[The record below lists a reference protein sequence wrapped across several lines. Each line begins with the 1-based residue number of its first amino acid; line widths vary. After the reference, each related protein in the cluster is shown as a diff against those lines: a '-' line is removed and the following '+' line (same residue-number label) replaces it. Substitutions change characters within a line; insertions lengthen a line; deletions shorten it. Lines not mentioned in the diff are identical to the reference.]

1 MVGTTKYFNVSML
14 FRDINVQDMIEFNCI
29 IISSCA
35 GIKMNSETVSDS
47 VTVTNNGQ
55 SESKA
60 ASGLVR
66 ATHLLHL
73 NPSFDSIQLL
83 TGFEDNSSFLWPE
96 DGSVARSRRLRSF
109 RGSNKTADVQEAS
122 LKLFCY
128 TPSFSNKIYSLFPLT
143 YIH

>member
-1 MVGTTKYFNVSML
+1 MVGTTKYMYFNVSML
-14 FRDINVQDMIEFNCI
+14 FRDINVQDMIEFSCI

-66 ATHLLHL
+66 DAHLLHL
-73 NPSFDSIQLL
+73 NPSFDS
-83 TGFEDNSSFLWPE
+83 TH
-96 DGSVARSRRLRSF
+96 
-109 RGSNKTADVQEAS
+109 
-122 LKLFCY
+122 
-128 TPSFSNKIYSLFPLT
+128 LFPGFT
-143 YIH
+143 GNSQTVVPRYREMPWETIGYKYRGTTD